1 MIRFKQRDIVLIS
14 FPFTNLSSSKQ
25 RPALIISSDKYN
37 ASHEDLIIVAITS
50 QIPATLS
57 FDEFLIPKVDLTIAG
72 LPKVSIIKLGKII
85 TLHQQLVRK
94 KLGYISQ
101 DIFSEEV
108 LPLLF
113 DLFSVTS

>member
-14 FPFTNLSSSKQ
+14 FPFTDLSSSKQ
-25 RPALIISSDKYN
+25 RPALVISSDKYIN
-37 ASHEDLIIVAITS
+37 SHKDLIIVAITS

-57 FDEFLIPKVDLTIAG
+57 FDEFFIPKANLMIAG

-94 KLGYISQ
+94 KLGYLPEN
-101 DIFSEEV
+101 IFSKV
-108 LPLLF
+108 LPLF
-113 DLFSVTS
+113 FNLFSVTL